1 MSDSFAPP
9 ARAAALACGMPP
21 LKLVPDV
28 SVQRRRA
35 LIHVLLRSAIV
46 PVGLAV
52 VAVGLITTR
61 VGDAQAPR
69 IEQAQVAAPPRFDF
83 DDRSQ
88 QPVAELA
95 TTDLERDFTFDLDR
109 LLERASH
116 SVQSNLRS
124 EAEPADRFRAGLPHL
139 LQFGPM
145 RVRRDLVEVII
156 LAARK
161 TDMDPA
167 LLMSIADKES
177 SFAPTVKAST
187 SSATG
192 LFQFIEAT
200 WMRVVRDFGARHGMA
215 QEAALIAD
223 AELRGSMASATRQGI
238 LNLRNDPYLSAL
250 MAAEMLKADSAR
262 IAARIGR
269 DLSEGETYLAH
280 FLGPS
285 DAEKFMSKV
294 VAEPRYAAPKLLP
307 KPARANRSIFYE
319 KSRRKPQS
327 LTVADVHRKFENMM
341 GLRFERYRD
350 VEKVAGLTAYSDPRA
365 D

>member
-1 MSDSFAPP
+1 MSDSFAPQP
-9 ARAAALACGMPP
+9 VAAAMACGLPP
-21 LKLVPDV
+21 LR
-28 SVQRRRA
+28 QRLETNATRSRA
-35 LIHVLLRSAIV
+35 HKAVLLRSLFV
-46 PVGLAV
+46 PLGLAV
-52 VAVGLITTR
+52 VAAGVITTR
-61 VGDAQAPR
+61 VDEAQAPR
-69 IEQAQVAAPPRFDF
+69 VAQAELVAPPSFNLLDKIEAAVE
-83 DDRSQ
+83 S
-88 QPVAELA
+88 
-95 TTDLERDFTFDLDR
+95 DFTFDIDR
-109 LLERASH
+109 ILEQASRT
-116 SVQSNLRS
+116 VRSNLRDTS
-124 EAEPADRFRAGLPHL
+124 EGSERARSGLPNI

-145 RVRRDLVEVII
+145 RVRRDLVETIVR
-156 LAARK
+156 AARE

-177 SFAPTVKAST
+177 SFAPSVKAST

-192 LFQFIEAT
+192 LFQFIDTT
-200 WMRVVRDFGARHGMA
+200 WMRVVRDFGAKHGMA
-215 QEAALIAD
+215 EEAALIEE
-223 AELRGSMASATRQGI
+223 AELRGSMSSANRQSI

-262 IAARIGR
+262 IASRIGR

-341 GLRFERYRD
+341 GMRWERYRD

>member
-1 MSDSFAPP
+1 MSDHFAPQAP
-9 ARAAALACGMPP
+9 AAAMACGMPP
-21 LKLVPDV
+21 LKLGPNA
-28 SVQRRRA
+28 SSKRRRA
-35 LIHVLLRSAIV
+35 QIFVLLRSAIV

-52 VAVGLITTR
+52 VAAGLITTR
-61 VGDAQAPR
+61 VGEAS
-69 IEQAQVAAPPRFDF
+69 APPV
-83 DDRSQ
+83 S
-88 QPVAELA
+88 VAQFISPASFGPLPTA
-95 TTDLERDFTFDLDR
+95 DLPTADLERDFTFDIDR
-109 LLERASH
+109 ILEQASH
-116 SVQSNLRS
+116 SVQSNLRNDDAG
-124 EAEPADRFRAGLPHL
+124 ERLRAGLPNI
-139 LQFGPM
+139 LQFGPT
-145 RVRRDLVEVII
+145 RVRRDLVETIVR
-156 LAARK
+156 AARK

-192 LFQFIEAT
+192 LFQFIDTT
-200 WMRVVRDFGARHGMA
+200 WLRVVRDFGTKHGMA
-215 QEAALIAD
+215 HEAALIEE
-223 AELRGSMASATRQGI
+223 AELRGGMSPATRQSI
-238 LNLRNDPYLSAL
+238 LSLRNDPYLSAL

-327 LTVADVHRKFENMM
+327 LTVADVHRKFETMM
-341 GLRFERYRD
+341 GMRWERYRD

>member
-1 MSDSFAPP
+1 
-9 ARAAALACGMPP
+9 
-21 LKLVPDV
+21 
-28 SVQRRRA
+28 
-35 LIHVLLRSAIV
+35 
-46 PVGLAV
+46 VGLAV
-52 VAVGLITTR
+52 VAVGVIATR
-61 VGDAQAPR
+61 IDEAAHTPR
-69 IEQAQVAAPPRFDF
+69 IEQAQIAPPPSFERLIEKIET
-83 DDRSQ
+83 
-88 QPVAELA
+88 AA
-95 TTDLERDFTFDLDR
+95 ERDFTFDIDHI
-109 LLERASH
+109 LEQASR
-116 SVQSNLRS
+116 SVQSNLRAQGD
-124 EAEPADRFRAGLPHL
+124 ETEHVRLGLPNI

-145 RVRRDLVEVII
+145 RVRRDLVETII
-156 LAARK
+156 RAARQ
-161 TDMDPA
+161 TDTDPA

-192 LFQFIEAT
+192 LFQFIDAT
-200 WMRVVRDFGARHGMA
+200 WFRVVRDFGAKHGMA
-215 QEAALIAD
+215 EEASLIEE
-223 AELRGSMASATRQGI
+223 AELRGSMSSASRQAI

-250 MAAEMLKADSAR
+250 MAAEMLKADRAR

-307 KPARANRSIFYE
+307 KPARANRSLFYK

-327 LTVADVHRKFENMM
+327 LTVADVHRKFETMM
-341 GLRFERYRD
+341 GLRWERYRD

-365 D
+365 E

>member
-1 MSDSFAPP
+1 MSDSFAPQAP
-9 ARAAALACGMPP
+9 VAVLTCGVPP
-21 LKLVPDV
+21 LKLRADA
-28 SVQRRRA
+28 SAKRQRAR
-35 LIHVLLRSAIV
+35 IGVLLRSVVV

-52 VAVGLITTR
+52 IAVGVITTR
-61 VGDAQAPR
+61 VDEAQALR
-69 IEQAQVAAPPRFDF
+69 MEQAQIVPPPSFFRL
-83 DDRSQ
+83 
-88 QPVAELA
+88 PTA
-95 TTDLERDFTFDLDR
+95 DLPTADVERDFTFDIDR
-109 LLERASH
+109 ILEQASR
-116 SVQSNLRS
+116 SVQSNLRNGDAG
-124 EAEPADRFRAGLPHL
+124 ERLRAGLPNI

-145 RVRRDLVEVII
+145 RVRRDLVETIVR
-156 LAARK
+156 AARK
-161 TDMDPA
+161 TNMDPA

-177 SFAPTVKAST
+177 SFAPSVKAST

-192 LFQFIEAT
+192 LFQFIDTT
-200 WMRVVRDFGARHGMA
+200 WFRVVRDFGAKHGMS
-215 QEAALIAD
+215 QEAALIEE
-223 AELRGSMASATRQGI
+223 AELRGGMSPATRQSI

-250 MAAEMLKADSAR
+250 MAAEMLKADGAR

-319 KSRRKPQS
+319 KTRRKPQS

-341 GLRFERYRD
+341 GIRWERYRD